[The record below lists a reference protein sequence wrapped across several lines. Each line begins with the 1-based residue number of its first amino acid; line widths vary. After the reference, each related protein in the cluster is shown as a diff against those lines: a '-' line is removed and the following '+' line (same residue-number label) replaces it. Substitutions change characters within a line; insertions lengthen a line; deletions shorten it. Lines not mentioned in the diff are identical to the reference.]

1 MPRAQVTLHISLG
14 NASESGQYARCDCGH
29 PHYRGVPC
37 MVIGCSCSG
46 FRRAKRSKAREIG
59 TSRLWINY
67 DGGTKDEKL
76 ISGFA
81 RSYGGREVAT
91 SGDNV
96 VVDIPTMNA
105 GLFEDAVNAAGF
117 DVDDRSDGL

>member
-59 TSRLWINY
+59 VTRFWVKY
-67 DGGTKDEKL
+67 DGGTTEEKK
-76 ISGFA
+76 
-81 RSYGGREVAT
+81 VAGVAHKLQGKQIAT
-91 SGDNV
+91 TGDNV
-96 VVDIPTMNA
+96 VVDVPSENA
-105 GLFEDAVNAAGF
+105 SRFENNVEMAGF
-117 DVDDRSDGL
+117 TVDERSDE